1 MNTSYVE
8 LRLDLEE
15 TTSKKSKEL
24 GVFYAFSNDQLIEG
38 LNALNVTKEDDKKRI
53 VNIGQGCF
61 ILRENADKWLN
72 LFVEYGK
79 QLNDALK
86 EHNIQVSKDT
96 DVPRPEVIGF
106 FIPIK
111 QIKNLIVQGL
121 TGNKV
126 EEADVLAPEPEKGYG
141 EDDFLKEAKTKIKQK
156 MSFKGK
162 K

>member
-1 MNTSYVE
+1 MNKSYVE

-38 LNALNVTKEDDKKRI
+38 LNALNVTKEDAKKRI

-86 EHNIQVSKDT
+86 DEAFLLDALVYELRNHEYCISWDAT
-96 DVPRPEVIGF
+96 DALDMLSIKKED
-106 FIPIK
+106 IPKHIWK
-111 QIKNLIVQGL
+111 KAHSLSCYEDCCEEQFTLQDAILL
-121 TGNKV
+121 TELNK
-126 EEADVLAPEPEKGYG
+126 
-141 EDDFLKEAKTKIKQK
+141 
-156 MSFKGK
+156 
-162 K
+162 